1 MHLISIFFV
10 QNYIPLF
17 VQGYIDFYTK
27 EVIIIK
33 MKYKILLLFI
43 LITCFLILLFFKQI
57 QAISLV
63 IYEGHSI
70 KITSLHFNNIGRPL
84 TVVNA
89 IDNKGNR
96 NIYFINQIHF
106 FNPHLEYTVNS
117 KDGISREK
125 AISIVNNNKLCDE
138 ILKIELKHETTENP
152 RKELVYWEVL

>member
-1 MHLISIFFV
+1 
-10 QNYIPLF
+10 
-17 VQGYIDFYTK
+17 
-27 EVIIIK
+27 